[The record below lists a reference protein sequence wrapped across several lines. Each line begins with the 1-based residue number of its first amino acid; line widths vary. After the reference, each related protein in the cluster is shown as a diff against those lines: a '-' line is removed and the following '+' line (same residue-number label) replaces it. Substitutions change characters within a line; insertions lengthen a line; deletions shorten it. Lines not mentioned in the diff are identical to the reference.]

1 MTIPTVW
8 LLVLAMAVA
17 TYLLRASFILLLDR
31 LEMPELLNRAL
42 RYVPAAVLS
51 ALVLPAF
58 LYTQT
63 GADLTWGNERL
74 LSGLVAMIIVYLTR
88 NVLLTIG
95 LGMACLWIMQALG

>member
-1 MTIPTVW
+1 MTTPVVW
-8 LLVLAMAVA
+8 LLVLLIAVA
-17 TYLLRASFILLLDR
+17 TYLLRASFILFLDR

-58 LYTQT
+58 LYTQA
-63 GADLTWGNERL
+63 GPDLSWGNERL
-74 LSGLVAMIIVYLTR
+74 LSGLVAMIVVYLTR

-95 LGMACLWIMQALG
+95 LGMTCLWILQALG

>member
-1 MTIPTVW
+1 MTAPLLW
-8 LLVLAMAVA
+8 LLVLTMAVA

-58 LYTQT
+58 LYSQT
-63 GADLTWGNERL
+63 GPDLSWGNERL
-74 LSGLVAMIIVYLTR
+74 VSGLVAMVVVYVTR

-95 LGMACLWIMQALG
+95 VGMASLWILQALG